1 MLTFIESLN
10 WSGWLLSLV
19 DIAIVAYGFYRL
31 FKLIRGTRAVQLIK
45 GIIIVL
51 LAVPVSQW
59 LHLKA
64 THAILQDIQAMLI
77 VAIPIVFQPELRRAL
92 EQLGQGRFLG
102 ETPLLM
108 PHEEIDMSHVI
119 DEIARAAEHLSR
131 ARTGA
136 LIVIER
142 QTGLRE
148 YAATGVPLEAVVT
161 AALLENIFVPNTPLH
176 DGAAIIRGERVVAAG
191 AFLPLTDSA
200 TPGSELGS
208 RHRAALGLSEQSDAA
223 IVVVSEET
231 GTISLAV
238 EGHLNRRLDDRS
250 LRELLGQLLRAR
262 THNPLW
268 IWQRG
273 FGR

>member
-1 MLTFIESLN
+1 MPTFIESLN

-108 PHEEIDMSHVI
+108 PHEEVDMNHVI

-131 ARTGA
+131 SRTGA

-148 YAATGVPLEAVVT
+148 YAATGVPLEAMVT

-250 LRELLGQLLRAR
+250 LRELLGQLFRAR